1 MRKLIVRHTNEKR
14 KAEYFATLRLSFR
27 PTPIRCDRQPSGVDI
42 SDDAVPATKS
52 CKNDKFKKN
61 LLRKRRTYARYFA
74 KNLVV
79 VDQKLRDW
87 SKLCAAGNPTGLR
100 SRHGGSLNRVLE
112 QVATEKSE
120 RKKSR
125 EAEIR
130 RQHRRIK
137 SLGVIE
143 GASDLLSEHQK
154 ADLRHIANTQ
164 PDGVLSRKGAIRKA
178 LQHHPE
184 CKRMTSGC
192 NCSTGNRK
200 QYAQRG
206 VDPPDPAVLF
216 GKGKKKKAVQKKP

>member
-1 MRKLIVRHTNEKR
+1 MRELIARRTNEKR
-14 KAEYFATLRLSFR
+14 KAEYFASLRLSFR
-27 PTPIRCDRQPSGVDI
+27 HTPSKRRDHQPSGVSV
-42 SDDAVPATKS
+42 SDDTVPATKS
-52 CKNDKFKKN
+52 CKNDKFKEN
-61 LLRKRRTYARYFA
+61 LLKKRRTYQKYFA

-79 VDQKLRDW
+79 VDQKLRNW

-100 SRHGGSLNRVLE
+100 SRQGGSLNRVLE
-112 QVATEKSE
+112 KVALEKSE
-120 RKKSR
+120 RKKAR

-143 GASDLLSEHQK
+143 GASDLLTEHQK
-154 ADLRHIANTQ
+154 RVLRSAI
-164 PDGVLSRKGAIRKA
+164 PDDGVLSRRGAIRKA

-216 GKGKKKKAVQKKP
+216 GKGKKKKTVQK